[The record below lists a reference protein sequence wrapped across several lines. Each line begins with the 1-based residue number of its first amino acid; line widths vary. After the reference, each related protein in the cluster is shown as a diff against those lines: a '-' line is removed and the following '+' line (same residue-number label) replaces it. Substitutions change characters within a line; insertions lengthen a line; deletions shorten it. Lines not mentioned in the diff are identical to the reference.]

1 MRHQRIKGN
10 ATLCAI
16 LWNSLTSLSGS
27 FVNGYCTVESSEAS
41 NFFSFGIN
49 ARLKVFCTYV
59 MRMNVWNWCEENV
72 LRGHLKTIVLQS
84 KYHMYCILLEDF

>member
-27 FVNGYCTVESSEAS
+27 FVNGYCTVEGSEAS
-41 NFFSFGIN
+41 NFFSFGFN
-49 ARLKVFCTYV
+49 ARLKVFAQMSWKWMFETS
-59 MRMNVWNWCEENV
+59 EENV